1 MIINKINLNKPNI
14 FEFKQIVNEICQ
26 NPKVKEMAN
35 FIQHANTSC
44 YEHCLR
50 VAYYTYV
57 ICKKLNLDYVSATRG
72 AMLHDFFLYDW
83 HEHRKVNSFLELH
96 AFSHPKIALNN
107 SLKYFKLNDVE
118 KDVIL
123 KHMWPLTFKLP
134 SYKESFIITLTDK
147 LCAFF
152 EVLKVLNKRYKF
164 KNMYRYAYVVL
175 TILLVR
181 F

>member
-1 MIINKINLNKPNI
+1 MVINKINLNKPNI

-35 FIQHANTSC
+35 FMQHANTSC

-96 AFSHPKIALNN
+96 AFSHPRIALSN
-107 SLKYFKLNDVE
+107 SLKYFNFSL
-118 KDVIL
+118 
-123 KHMWPLTFKLP
+123 
-134 SYKESFIITLTDK
+134 
-147 LCAFF
+147 
-152 EVLKVLNKRYKF
+152 
-164 KNMYRYAYVVL
+164 
-175 TILLVR
+175 
-181 F
+181 

>member
-1 MIINKINLNKPNI
+1 
-14 FEFKQIVNEICQ
+14 
-26 NPKVKEMAN
+26 
-35 FIQHANTSC
+35 
-44 YEHCLR
+44 
-50 VAYYTYV
+50 
-57 ICKKLNLDYVSATRG
+57 
-72 AMLHDFFLYDW
+72 MLHDFFLYDW

-96 AFSHPKIALNN
+96 AFSHPRIALSN
-107 SLKYFKLNDVE
+107 SLKYFNLNKVE

-134 SYKESFIITLTDK
+134 SYKESFVITLTDK
-147 LCAFF
+147 LCALF
-152 EVLKVLNKRYKF
+152 EVLKVLNNRYKF